1 MRKLS
6 IIAYYIV
13 RVVILLHTV
22 LTLLNIFYQNML
34 NLSLTLLNIFSS
46 YLDAPQ
52 LYVAWI
58 I

>member
-6 IIAYYIV
+6 ITAYYIV

-34 NLSLTLLNIFSS
+34 DLSLTLLNIFSS